1 MENNTNEEDFFDKSE
16 IRRAG
21 RHAEDMDTSFVE
33 PKKHHFFLGFFIF
46 LLLVIIGGACAY
58 YFVLD
63 TPKKTYLTLLDKLT
77 KDNPVISENT
87 NNDINYNYSISTNLL
102 SNDKET
108 QQVLDIINKIDLT
121 GTTKYENN
129 ILKGTNN
136 IKYNKE
142 ELLDITYRLD
152 LSNPA
157 LYIKLNKVLD
167 KVIKLDVNTT
177 TPVTSSFDNNK
188 DDYIKLFNLVIKNF
202 KLSLENANFERKIT
216 KLNNNFVFKETLFL
230 DETLEKELLTKLIH
244 DDEFLQTYAKI
255 NGYTVTEASDELNE
269 ELANLEPDKST
280 ITVYKTI
287 LKNELQKVEL
297 IDEDNNFIITKEDNK
312 YNYEIVE
319 KNELL
324 YKGYVKVDK
333 NNNETKEAINIE
345 LIKEK
350 ISLEVNMTYS
360 KNTNS
365 IEELDPKK
373 AISTE
378 KLTEEDVTKIMQY
391 LQENK
396 TVKSLLDDL
405 GLTERMNEINNM

>member
-1 MENNTNEEDFFDKSE
+1 MEKNNNEEEFFDKSE
-16 IRRAG
+16 MRRAG

-46 LLLVIIGGACAY
+46 LLVVIIGGACAY

-77 KDNPVISENT
+77 EDNPVISEKT
-87 NNDINYNYSISTNLL
+87 NDDINYNYSISTNLL
-102 SNDKET
+102 SSDKET
-108 QQVLDIINKIDLT
+108 QQILDIINKIDLT
-121 GTTKYENN
+121 GTTKYDNN

-167 KVIKLDVNTT
+167 KIIKLDVDTE
-177 TPVTSSFDNNK
+177 TSITNNIDINK

-216 KLNNNFVFKETLFL
+216 KLNNNYVFKETLLL

-255 NGYTVTEASDELNE
+255 NEMTVTEASDELNE
-269 ELANLEPDKST
+269 ELANIESDKST
-280 ITVYKTI
+280 ISVYKTI
-287 LKNELQKVEL
+287 LKNELQKLEL
-297 IDEDNNFIITKEDNK
+297 IDEDNNFTIIKEDDK

-319 KNELL
+319 ENELL
-324 YKGYVKVDK
+324 YKGYVKVKQDNK
-333 NNNETKEAINIE
+333 ETKETFSLE

-350 ISLEVNMTYS
+350 ISLELNMTYS

-373 AISTE
+373 AISIE
-378 KLTEEDVTKIMQY
+378 ELTEEDATKIMQY
-391 LQENK
+391 IQENK